1 MRLFLV
7 IGLLFI
13 LLQKIAAQ
21 NADATKGNSDQ
32 DLKQFTSS
40 IYKYPSFIRG
50 KIILKDS
57 TVIDARLNCNRVLG
71 KIVYLDRLN
80 RALPLEN
87 PGTVSEV
94 TVANDTFYIYGNSYV
109 QKYTHCLKV
118 NMYIKQ
124 SLVYVDK
131 NMPKDELGP
140 VVISSGGKLP
150 YSNEDEKKEGKGFEK
165 YSQFQ
170 LTNEYFIADSSM
182 NYLIVSKK
190 SMLNL
195 FPSASEVLKK
205 YLQQNTVSFNNA
217 SQIEK
222 LLQYMDAF

>member
-13 LLQKIAAQ
+13 LLQKIAGQ
-21 NADATKGNSDQ
+21 NADVTKRNSDE

-40 IYKYPSFIRG
+40 IYKYPSFGRG

-57 TVIDARLNCNRVLG
+57 TVIDAKLNCNRVLG
-71 KIVYLDRLN
+71 KIVYLDRIN
-80 RALPLEN
+80 KALPLEN

-94 TVANDTFYIYGNSYV
+94 TVANDTFYIYENSYV
-109 QKYTHCLKV
+109 QKYTHCSKV
-118 NMYIKQ
+118 NLYIKQ

-131 NMPKDELGP
+131 NMPKDNSAP
-140 VVISSGGKLP
+140 VVISNGSKLP
-150 YSNEDEKKEGKGFEK
+150 YSNEDEKKEDKGLEK

-182 NYLIVSKK
+182 NYLIASKK
-190 SMLNL
+190 SMLDL
-195 FPSASEVLKK
+195 FPSAREPLKK
-205 YLQQNTVSFNNA
+205 YFQQNTVSFNNA